1 MRNPSLSGCVV
12 ILAGWLTVA
21 ASEPDASKSDV
32 KSDHWAY
39 QPPTQAALPPVRNR
53 DWCRN
58 GIDFFV
64 LNRLER
70 EGVLPS
76 PEATKE
82 KSLRRVSLDLIGLP
96 PTVEEMEK
104 FLADDSAD
112 AYERAVD
119 RLLASPAYG
128 ERWATPWLDAARYAD
143 SNGFQR
149 DGHRSAWAFRDWVI
163 HALNADMPFDQ
174 FTVEQLAG
182 DLLPNATLEQRI
194 ATGFH
199 RGTTVN
205 VEAGTDQE
213 ENRINQIFDRINVT
227 GTVWLGTTLECCQ
240 CHNHKYDPFSQEEY
254 YRLFAFFNSTEIETR
269 EQSKGSAARDFYGP
283 SLELPSSSEMISRR
297 QTAAE
302 RMRSL
307 TEACEQHEQAREAD
321 FVAWQKSMTEAVQSG
336 ETPKELTPAMTRILK
351 TAEAKRNKR
360 QVQQLKDF
368 FFDRDAELKAMRQ
381 DLAKSKQ
388 ELEQLKPATTLVMVE
403 RSDPRETRFLKR
415 GNFETPGEVVETG
428 TPRELP
434 EWQADLPRNRLGFAR
449 WLVRADNP
457 LVARVTVNRW
467 WAEFFGR
474 GLHATPEDFGVMSEE
489 PLHRDLLDWL
499 AVEFVRSG
507 WSMKHVHR
515 LIVTSATY
523 RQSSSQFSVP
533 SAQPAGLALSTRHL
547 ALSSD
552 RDPDNRLLGRGPRQ
566 RLTAELIRD
575 QALATSGLLARRLG
589 GPPVYPPQP
598 ANLWRVTGAVDNRY
612 PTSTGADRYRR
623 GVYTVWRRS
632 SPYPSFVNFDA
643 PDRAACVV
651 KRPRT
656 NTPLQALTLLND
668 PVYVEAAASLAELS
682 RAEDVAAGIDAAFR
696 RCLSRSA
703 SGAEIEI
710 LRELWESERTR
721 FEANRDEAKRVLGA
735 NAAGV
740 SARDFPAR
748 AAWVSVMNALLNLD
762 EFITKG

>member
-1 MRNPSLSGCVV
+1 MRICCLSLGVALIASVLVV
-12 ILAGWLTVA
+12 KAG
-21 ASEPDASKSDV
+21 EPDATPV
-32 KSDHWAY
+32 AAKSDHWAY
-39 QPPTQAALPPVRNR
+39 LPPRQTNLPAVRQR
-53 DWCRN
+53 HWCRN
-58 GIDFFV
+58 AIDFFV
-64 LNRLER
+64 LNPIEWAGLS
-70 EGVLPS
+70 PS
-76 PEATKE
+76 PVAE
-82 KSLRRVSLDLIGLP
+82 KAKLLRRVSLDLIGLP
-96 PTVEEMEK
+96 PTLDELNS
-104 FLADDSAD
+104 FLTDESFD

-128 ERWATPWLDAARYAD
+128 ERWAAPWLDAARYAD

-149 DGHRSAWAFRDWVI
+149 DGHRSAWAFRNWVI
-163 HALNADMPFDQ
+163 KALNDDMPFDQ

-213 ENRINQIFDRINVT
+213 ENRVNQVFDRVNVT

-254 YRLFAFFNSTEIETR
+254 YRLFAFFNNTEIETR

-283 SLELPSSSEMISRR
+283 SVPLDDSPEALLRR
-297 QTAAE
+297 KAANE
-302 RMRSL
+302 RMQIL
-307 TEACEQHEQAREAD
+307 TVACEQHEQSHEAD
-321 FVAWQKSMTEAVQSG
+321 FTAWQTLMTDTVQAGNSS
-336 ETPKELTPAMTRILK
+336 KELTPVLVKILK
-351 TAEAKRNKR
+351 TAEARRNKK
-360 QVQQLKDF
+360 QQQQLKDF
-368 FFDRDAELKAMRQ
+368 FFDRDDDLKAMRQ
-381 DLAKSKQ
+381 ELARAKQ
-388 ELEQLKPATTLVMVE
+388 ELEQLKPATSLVMVE
-403 RSDPRETRFLKR
+403 RPEPRETRLLKR
-415 GNFETPGEVVETG
+415 GNFETPGDVVEVG

-434 EWQADLPRNRLGFAR
+434 TWQAELPRNRLGFAR
-449 WLVRADNP
+449 WLVGANNP

-467 WAEFFGR
+467 WAEFFGQ

-489 PLHRDLLDWL
+489 PLHRELLDWL

-523 RQSSSQFSVP
+523 RQESVV
-533 SAQPAGLALSTRHL
+533 ST
-547 ALSSD
+547 D
-552 RDPDNRLLGRGPRQ
+552 RDPDNRLLARGPRQ

-575 QALATSGLLARRLG
+575 QALAVSGLLARKLG

-598 ANLWRVTGAVDNRY
+598 ANIWRVTGAVDNKY
-612 PTSTGADRYRR
+612 PTSTGADRFRR

-668 PVYVEAAASLAELS
+668 LVYVEAAVSLAELL
-682 RAEDVAAGIDAAFR
+682 RTDDVAAGIDSGFR
-696 RCLSRSA
+696 LCLARSA
-703 SGAEIEI
+703 SGAETAI
-710 LRELWESERTR
+710 LFELWKSERSR
-721 FEANRDEAKRVLGA
+721 FEANLDEAKRVLGA
-735 NAAGV
+735 KATGV
-740 SARDFPAR
+740 SARDLPAW
-748 AAWVSVMNALLNLD
+748 AAWVSVTNALLNLD
-762 EFITKG
+762 ELITKG

>member
-1 MRNPSLSGCVV
+1 MRIRGLSIGVAFFASVLVV
-12 ILAGWLTVA
+12 T
-21 ASEPDASKSDV
+21 ASEPDATQSKT

-39 QPPTQAALPPVRNR
+39 TPPKQTTLPQVRQR

-64 LNRLER
+64 LSRLER
-70 EGVLPS
+70 EGLSPS
-76 PEATKE
+76 PPAEKE
-82 KSLRRVSLDLIGLP
+82 KLLRRVSLDLIGLP
-96 PTVEEMEK
+96 PTLDELNL
-104 FLADDSAD
+104 FLADDSTD
-112 AYERAVD
+112 AYERAVA

-163 HALNADMPFDQ
+163 KALNDDLPFDQ

-213 ENRINQIFDRINVT
+213 ENRVNQIFDRVNVT
-227 GTVWLGTTLECCQ
+227 GTVWLGTTFECCQ
-240 CHNHKYDPFSQEEY
+240 CHNHKFDPFSQDEY
-254 YRLFAFFNSTEIETR
+254 YRLFAFFNNTEIETR

-283 SLELPSSSEMISRR
+283 SVELADSPEAISRR
-297 QTAAE
+297 QAATE

-307 TEACEQHEQAREAD
+307 TSACEQHEQSREAD
-321 FVAWQKSMTEAVQSG
+321 FVAWQKTMADAVQAG
-336 ETPKELTPAMTRILK
+336 VPPKELTPVLLRILK
-351 TAEAKRNKR
+351 IAEARRNKK
-360 QVQQLKDF
+360 QQQQLKDF
-368 FFDRDAELKAMRQ
+368 FFDRDADLKALRQ
-381 DLAKSKQ
+381 ELTRAKQ
-388 ELEQLKPATTLVMVE
+388 ELEQLKLATTLVMLE
-403 RSDPRETRFLKR
+403 RAEPRETRLLKR
-415 GNFETPGEVVETG
+415 GNFETPGAVVETG

-449 WLVRADNP
+449 WLVSADNP

-489 PLHRDLLDWL
+489 PLHRELLDWL

-523 RQSSSQFSVP
+523 RQSSRATSGV
-533 SAQPAGLALSTRHL
+533 LT
-547 ALSSD
+547 
-552 RDPDNRLLGRGPRQ
+552 RDPDNHFLTRGPRQ
-566 RLTAELIRD
+566 RLTAESIRD
-575 QALATSGLLARRLG
+575 QALAVSGLLARKLG

-598 ANLWRVTGAVDNRY
+598 ANIWRVTGAVDNKY

-668 PVYVEAAASLAELS
+668 PVYVEAAASLAESL
-682 RAEDVAAGIDAAFR
+682 RTDDVAAGIDAGFR
-696 RCLSRSA
+696 LCLARSA
-703 SGAEIEI
+703 SNSETAI

-721 FEANRDEAKRVLGA
+721 FESNLREAKQVLGA
-735 NAAGV
+735 KAAGV
-740 SARDFPAR
+740 SARDLPAR
-748 AAWVSVMNALLNLD
+748 AAWVSVTNALLNLD
-762 EFITKG
+762 ELITKG